1 MSVLIHNH
9 MLGQTE
15 TDAKLESDFIG
26 FTYNGKHSS
35 DLGIVRVSEGSRFNE
50 NLLPTMQDKTVQVP
64 GGDGTYYFGSYF
76 TQRQIPVSFAFD
88 SLTEEQIAALKAHF
102 GDKKIH
108 DLVFDERP
116 YKTWRAKVT
125 GTATLKY
132 LAFSEGETNRLYKG
146 EGTIQ
151 FTCYQPYAICEKKWL
166 SDYSSWINIGEW
178 KEASRMKETSAGYDV
193 VSGANSINL
202 YNAGDIDT
210 HFQLRIDFVETK
222 IPASKMYISGDAG
235 SQLAW
240 SEITALGEDTYVKFN
255 SKLNLIEGYNKENRK
270 TGNVYNKYITEGA
283 FFKIP
288 LGESELSFDT
298 VNGEPAI
305 VSIEYSYYYI

>member
-9 MLGQTE
+9 MLGQME

-166 SDYSSWINIGEW
+166 NDYADWVNIGEW

-222 IPASKMYISGDAG
+222 IPASKMYISSDAG